1 MISETGAQVAS
12 QLWLE
17 FASAL
22 CLREG
27 WTYLYSRTVTVYDG
41 AFNQI
46 LGGCMCDSDALA
58 RFDAVA
64 RKELEPYFDAIG
76 DVIYSACSTLAK
88 NDVIFWGFNPGG
100 DPAIRDPVGLEP
112 PVQMPLKDA
121 LGEFLKRTKSM
132 LDVAW
137 PDNRHGERGVDR
149 IENEPPYTGRY
160 RYAYCPGE
168 APYQSRTCYL
178 LRKVGHTDAIVSNFL
193 FLQTLEAGHIKASLA
208 DVIRDFCH
216 STCKA
221 SRGAAEDEFQ
231 EVLKACWRIHM
242 EIFAIAKPKALI
254 VASKKILPL
263 IREYGLLENCTV
275 PTDQCK
281 AGHGDQDCYEYK
293 ASFRDC
299 DHELL
304 GHGSQKG
311 ITIIEVP
318 HMSRWAIDIPNVD
331 RQRAVDC
338 VVEHVKRAIDEN

>member
-1 MISETGAQVAS
+1 
-12 QLWLE
+12 
-17 FASAL
+17 
-22 CLREG
+22 
-27 WTYLYSRTVTVYDG
+27 
-41 AFNQI
+41 
-46 LGGCMCDSDALA
+46 MCDSDDLA

-160 RYAYCPGE
+160 RSAYCPGK
-168 APYQSRTCYL
+168 ALYQRRVRYL
-178 LRKVGHTDAIVSNFL
+178 LKEVGRTDAIVSNFL
-193 FLQTLEAGHIKASLA
+193 FLQTLDASHIKASLA
-208 DVIRDFCH
+208 DVIRDFCN
-216 STCKA
+216 STCKT
-221 SRGAAEDEFQ
+221 SKGAVEDEFQ

-254 VASKKILPL
+254 VSSKKILPL
-263 IREYGLLENCTV
+263 IREYRLLEKCTV
-275 PTDQCK
+275 PIDECK
-281 AGHGDQDCYEYK
+281 ASHDNWMCREYK
-293 ASFRDC
+293 ASFR
-299 DHELL
+299 
-304 GHGSQKG
+304 HGDQEEHGQDSQKG
-311 ITIIEVP
+311 LTIIEVP